1 MILGEL
7 EKKVKAE
14 DSQAFRS
21 EGERRIAAT
30 LDQYGIPFVYEQKVT
45 VSDNGKVRTLRPDF
59 YLPEFNLYIE
69 YYGRVGNQDYDLRT
83 ARKKAAYAA
92 NNINVVSIYPW
103 DLLEDWPNYLFD
115 RLPTS
120 PNQQSLTTPSL
131 KRYSLAQAKPRYAK
145 RTPSTTHYRT
155 SPRSSYR

>member
-1 MILGEL
+1 MPPEL
-7 EKKVKAE
+7 EDKVRENATH
-14 DSQAFRS
+14 QFRS

-30 LDQYGIPFVYEQKVT
+30 LDRYGIPFVYEQKVT
-45 VSDNGKVRTLRPDF
+45 LNDNGRIRTFRPDF
-59 YLPEFNLYIE
+59 YLPDFNLYIE

-83 ARKKAAYAA
+83 AKKQAAYAA
-92 NNINVVSIYPW
+92 NSINVVSIYPW

-120 PNQQSLTTPSL
+120 PNQQSLTTPPI
-131 KRYSLAQAKPRYAK
+131 KRYSLAQARPRYAK
-145 RTPSTTHYRT
+145 RTPSTPRYRA